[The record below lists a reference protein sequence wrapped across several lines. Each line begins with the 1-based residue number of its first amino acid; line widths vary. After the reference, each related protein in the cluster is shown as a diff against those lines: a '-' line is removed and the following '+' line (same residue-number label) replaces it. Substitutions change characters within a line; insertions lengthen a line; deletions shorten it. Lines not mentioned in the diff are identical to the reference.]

1 LRRGSPVSSCGCF
14 GKADSPPTVFSHV
27 VLNLAA
33 ATGLLAAAGS
43 HPGTLALLRHQP
55 LAGIPLVGLS
65 ATVAYLAYL
74 VMTALPTALPKL

>member
-14 GKADSPPTVFSHV
+14 GKADSPPTVSHV
-27 VLNLAA
+27 VLN
-33 ATGLLAAAGS
+33 LAAAGS